1 MTHRNVPL
9 TPAQAAPTEEK
20 GHRLPTLGPSGRLL
34 LLLAFAFTVMADP
47 ISSVA
52 YAIEAAL
59 RALGG
64 NLALLLPTMALVIV
78 VIGIV
83 TVNYHQLVARFPDG
97 GGSAAATGAAFGEAW
112 AFLPIGALVVDF
124 VLTIAISVAAGAS
137 AIVAYFPTLA
147 PLRVVVALGL
157 LVLVAGLT
165 WFGHGGRTVFAVLT
179 LAFVGTGIALL
190 VSGVLPV
197 PHGMSTGLTQQGHT
211 TSGWASWLSVA
222 LAFPVAMALAT
233 GVEAPSSAIAQLGQL
248 DQRGRKRFGQVT
260 LWLTLLI
267 VGGLTLGLT
276 ALAVHLSIGIPPHNS
291 TQIAELARAA
301 GSPVLFAL
309 FQLTTT
315 LLLLSAA
322 SSSFQAGPG
331 LLKALARHP
340 ATVGQSQGIL
350 PSWMGRINRHYTP
363 YWGVVLYLLI
373 AAVVVIAV
381 DAQDQELVLFYAVA
395 VFVSFLMGLLAMVHF
410 SRVARRLPSLAVN
423 VLGTLVVG
431 FTLVMNLLR
440 GWPLLSLVAAGAVAL
455 VLFVLWVRAGRPRG
469 IALAVQQA
477 EEEPLPVDVSPEW
490 VDCNQPVS
498 GEHEVE
504 QHQSARREDRPCG
517 QHEQEELSQSG
528 EAGSG

>member
-1 MTHRNVPL
+1 
-9 TPAQAAPTEEK
+9 
-20 GHRLPTLGPSGRLL
+20 
-34 LLLAFAFTVMADP
+34 MADP

-78 VIGIV
+78 VIAVV
-83 TVNYHQLVARFPDG
+83 TLNYHQLVARFPDG

-137 AIVAYFPTLA
+137 AIVAYFPWLA
-147 PLRVVVALGL
+147 PLRVLVALGL

-165 WFGHGGRTVFAVLT
+165 WFGHGGRMIFAVLT
-179 LAFVGTGIALL
+179 LAFVATGGALL
-190 VSGVLPV
+190 LSGALPL
-197 PHGMSTGLTQQGHT
+197 PHAGSEGLMVHLAAPGGW
-211 TSGWASWLSVA
+211 TSLLSVA

-248 DQRGRKRFGQVT
+248 DERGRTHFGQIT

-267 VGGLTLGLT
+267 VGGLTMGLT
-276 ALAVHLSIGIPPHNS
+276 ALAVRFGIGIPPHFS
-291 TQIAELARAA
+291 TQIAELAKVPR
-301 GSPVLFAL
+301 SPILFAL

-331 LLKALARHP
+331 LLKALARQAGEARKLH
-340 ATVGQSQGIL
+340 AGIL
-350 PSWMGRINRHYTP
+350 PSWMGRVNRHYTP

-373 AAVVVIAV
+373 AAGVVMAV
-381 DAQDQELVLFYAVA
+381 NAQDQELVLFYAVA

-410 SRVARRLPSLAVN
+410 SRVARRFPSLAVN

-431 FTLVMNLLR
+431 FTLGMNLLR
-440 GWPLLSLVAAGAVAL
+440 GWPLLSLFAASILAFG
-455 VLFVLWVRAGRPRG
+455 FWTLWVQAGRPRG
-469 IALAVQQA
+469 ISMAVQQA
-477 EEEPLPVDVSPEW
+477 EEW
-490 VDCNQPVS
+490 
-498 GEHEVE
+498 
-504 QHQSARREDRPCG
+504 
-517 QHEQEELSQSG
+517 EEGAQG
-528 EAGSG
+528 